1 MVTFLMLFG
10 AAEGAMAQSVGDGT
24 QFSTPDAIRFPTPDV
39 IACLKAIEPLDS
51 RYRGW
56 MESQCVGTAG
66 DICLNVDKGR
76 RGCLHDLVASMRQ
89 FYEKL
94 MPLLPST
101 IDGAGFKA
109 HGYERALVRTAE
121 TFKNLPECDGLRVY
135 EYSICEFVQL
145 GSATTDLFYRARLAE
160 VELP

>member
-1 MVTFLMLFG
+1 MVTLFLLFG
-10 AAEGAMAQSVGDGT
+10 AAEGAIAQNSGDGT

-56 MESQCVGTAG
+56 MESQCVGIAG

-76 RGCLHDLVASMRQ
+76 RGCLHDLVASMRE

-101 IDGAGFKA
+101 IDGGGFTA
-109 HGYERALVRTAE
+109 YGYARALVQAAD
-121 TFKNLPECDGLRVY
+121 TFENLPECDGLRVY
-135 EYSICEFVQL
+135 EYSICEFVSL
-145 GSATTDLFYRARLAE
+145 GTATQDLFYRARQAE